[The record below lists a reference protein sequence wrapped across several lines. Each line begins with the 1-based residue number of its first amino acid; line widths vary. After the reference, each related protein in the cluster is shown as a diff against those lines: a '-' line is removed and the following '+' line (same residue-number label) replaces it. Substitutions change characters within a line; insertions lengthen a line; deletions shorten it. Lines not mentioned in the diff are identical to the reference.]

1 MDRQIVIEKTIKYL
15 NLLPENKA
23 EEVLDYIE
31 YLYNKS
37 EDTLLTEGITR
48 LAAQSKSF
56 EFLNDEEDLYTL
68 DDVKERYQ

>member
-1 MDRQIVIEKTIKYL
+1 MDRQLVIEKTIKYL
-15 NLLPENKA
+15 TLLPEAKA

-37 EDTLLTEGITR
+37 ENEILNKGITY

-56 EFLNDEEDLYTL
+56 DFLKEEGDDYTIN
-68 DDVKERYQ
+68 DVKRRY

>member
-15 NLLPENKA
+15 NLLPESKA

-37 EDTLLTEGITR
+37 EDVLLTEGITR

-56 EFLNDEEDLYTL
+56 EFLNDEEDIYTL

>member
-31 YLYNKS
+31 YLYNKT
-37 EDTLLTEGITR
+37 EDALLTEGITR

-56 EFLNDEEDLYTL
+56 EFLNDEEDIYTL
-68 DDVKERYQ
+68 EDDRLLIP

>member
-15 NLLPENKA
+15 NLLPESKA

-37 EDTLLTEGITR
+37 EDALLTEGITR

-56 EFLNDEEDLYTL
+56 KFLNDEEDLYTF
-68 DDVKERYQ
+68 DDIKERYQ

>member
-37 EDTLLTEGITR
+37 EDALITEGITR

-56 EFLNDEEDLYTL
+56 EFLKDEEDIYTI

>member
-1 MDRQIVIEKTIKYL
+1 MDRQIVIEKTLKYL

-31 YLYNKS
+31 YLFNKN
-37 EDTLLTEGITR
+37 EDSFLTKGISQ

-56 EFLNDEEDLYTL
+56 DFLNEEEDIYTL

>member
-15 NLLPENKA
+15 NLLPESKA

-37 EDTLLTEGITR
+37 EDALLTEGITR

-56 EFLNDEEDLYTL
+56 EFLNDEEDLYTF
-68 DDVKERYQ
+68 DDIKERYQ